1 MDGIHQNSR
10 PLLDTGNPATCR
22 GKKAPRAAWSLRLR
36 GVIILLS
43 IILSICGCTGK
54 EERIGIATP
63 PQERKFL
70 IAVFPVENLS
80 GKVAPLGEIGTL
92 FKEGLKGY
100 GFGIL
105 DDEVLNTVI
114 TRHRVRY
121 TAGVEKGIGKAFK
134 DETGADAILI
144 PSVELYDD
152 VDPPK
157 VALFCRLVSTGDDPA
172 ILWIDGTGIAGDDSP
187 GILGL
192 GLVEEP
198 RVLLAKAVE
207 SLTRSLAQY
216 GSEGG
221 DSPKGERG
229 ARKFRPKIV
238 YRSDGVDPEKKYSIA
253 VVPFFN
259 KSDRKYAGEIIAL
272 HMIRNLMAPGHFEIV
287 EPGIVRQELLRFRII
302 MSEGV
307 SLPDTETILN
317 AVNADLVLN
326 GEVLEYQD
334 YPGPEGN
341 AKVDFSVL
349 FIERKTR
356 KVVYSSYSQ
365 NTGDDGVLFFDWGKV
380 NTAHAMASQMA
391 RAIGQ
396 RMLMEADRSQT
407 SRISTEQKS
416 TTQP

>member
-1 MDGIHQNSR
+1 MISPEKATTQETQ
-10 PLLDTGNPATCR
+10 PLHLCGA
-22 GKKAPRAAWSLRLR
+22 
-36 GVIILLS
+36 IFLLS
-43 IILSICGCTGK
+43 TILSISGCTVK
-54 EERIGIATP
+54 EERVRTVHP
-63 PQERKFL
+63 HQERRLL

-80 GKVAPLGEIGTL
+80 GKVAPIGEIRTL
-92 FKEGLKGY
+92 LNQRLRSY

-105 DDEVLNTVI
+105 DDEALDKVI
-114 TRHRVRY
+114 TRHRIRY
-121 TAGVEKGIGKAFK
+121 TGGVEKEIAKALKDEAGVE
-134 DETGADAILI
+134 AILI
-144 PSVELYDD
+144 PSVELYDNAN
-152 VDPPK
+152 PPK
-157 VALFCRLVSTGDDPA
+157 VAMFCRLVSTGDDPA

-207 SLTRSLAQY
+207 SMARSLAQD

-221 DSPKGERG
+221 DSPIGKRG
-229 ARKFRPKIV
+229 AGKFRPKIV
-238 YRSDGVDPEKKYSIA
+238 YRSEGVDAERKYSIA

-272 HMIRNLMAPGHFEIV
+272 HLIRNLMVPRNFEIV

-302 MSEGV
+302 MSDGV

-326 GEVLEYQD
+326 GEVLDYQD

-365 NTGDDGVLFFDWGKV
+365 NTGNDGVLFFDWGKV

-391 RAIGQ
+391 GAIGQ
-396 RMLMEADRSQT
+396 RMLMEADRSQG
-407 SRISTEQKS
+407 SRISTERKN